1 MTRSSGYERKGFL
14 CFKHMVCCHAV
25 VMILQESTYITLFPF
40 QLISQPSCGF
50 SFKGI
55 VERAFWF
62 EHASKPEYASTKFY
76 ILPYVQDMSIA
87 ADMLLL
93 SIKWRFKKLGSMLL
107 G

>member
-1 MTRSSGYERKGFL
+1 MDGCVLHLTVPDLIDHKEVLLSEIIRKAT
-14 CFKHMVCCHAV
+14 KDNQVDH
-25 VMILQESTYITLFPF
+25 SPF
-40 QLISQPSCGF
+40 QLLSQPSCGF

-62 EHASKPEYASTKFY
+62 DHASKPEYASTKLHIF
-76 ILPYVQDMSIA
+76 PHVQDMSIA

-93 SIKWRFKKLGSMLL
+93 SIKRRVEKLGSMLL